1 MVDQIFVNYFIF
13 TIITRTI
20 ITQMERVETNFVH
33 ETILSA
39 INHKP
44 QRLLAVIL

>member
-1 MVDQIFVNYFIF
+1 
-13 TIITRTI
+13 
-20 ITQMERVETNFVH
+20 MERVETNFVH

-44 QRLLAVIL
+44 QRLLAVILNAEHNVSQVL